1 MLSKAKIKLIN
12 QLAQK
17 KYRQQTGLFIAEGHK
32 TVGDMMEYFTPEY
45 LYYTSDYKGNTVAEV
60 VPALYLYI
68 NKNAIEETLGE
79 SDFTNSLFSDF
90 NLDDNPVVFLFTF
103 KDDISKYVIK

>member
-32 TVGDMMEYFTPEY
+32 TVGDMMEYFTPEF
-45 LYYTSDYKGNTVAEV
+45 L
-60 VPALYLYI
+60 LYLGQ
-68 NKNAIEETLGE
+68 KVKL
-79 SDFTNSLFSDF
+79 
-90 NLDDNPVVFLFTF
+90 
-103 KDDISKYVIK
+103 